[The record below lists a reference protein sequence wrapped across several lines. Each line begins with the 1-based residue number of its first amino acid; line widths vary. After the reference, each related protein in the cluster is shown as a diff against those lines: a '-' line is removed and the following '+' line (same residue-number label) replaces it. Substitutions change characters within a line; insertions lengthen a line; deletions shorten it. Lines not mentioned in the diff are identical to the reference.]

1 MAKTAN
7 ELPILWSDQEPIARS
22 RPTRRDL
29 TCGENVRGVGVSFGR
44 DAACL
49 PGLLAALAK
58 PLTRIAALND
68 ASPKLLFELPLLLLH
83 YLFHIT
89 HWRLG
94 SLGLLLNGGLP
105 TAVSC
110 IRR

>member
-1 MAKTAN
+1 MAKTVN
-7 ELPILWSDQEPIARS
+7 QLPTLLSDQEPIARS
-22 RPTRRDL
+22 RLTCRDL
-29 TCGENVRGVGVSFGR
+29 CGENVRGVGVSFAR

-68 ASPKLLFELPLLLLH
+68 ASAELLFELKLLLLH

-94 SLGLLLNGGLP
+94 SLSLLLNSWLL

-110 IRR
+110 IRRR